1 MIDPERERIEA
12 LIKRLKILSL
22 PSDPVLA
29 ETIHDAIAQ
38 LRVDHPAQGEP
49 AATVGIKSDAAVDR
63 SYRNGFLQACR
74 EWSAHLEGISP
85 TFSPPALNLAR
96 KTMTKRCI
104 AVNECYRRD
113 LHSHDAPMPPPV
125 APAQTEATPAEQGGG
140 GATAAASRPSF
151 AAQAEAVG
159 RVAQIGWVVPID
171 PTSALL
177 MPLSQIKTFPDPAA
191 LSAAAATLAAVPAM
205 VEALQP
211 FADIADAI
219 DTASAPR
226 LREDESAIWG
236 AGLPMPRSHD
246 LTMRKLRAARA
257 ALRRLGGEDRG

>member
-1 MIDPERERIEA
+1 MTDPERIEA

-125 APAQTEATPAEQGGG
+125 APAQTEATPTEQGGG
-140 GATAAASRPSF
+140 GADAAASRP
-151 AAQAEAVG
+151 
-159 RVAQIGWVVPID
+159 
-171 PTSALL
+171 T
-177 MPLSQIKTFPDPAA
+177 IKCSRCNGAGVLIVDDPASNHMVCSKPCERCA
-191 LSAAAATLAAVPAM
+191 GIGRIPVDVMGIVHLS
-205 VEALQP
+205 
-211 FADIADAI
+211 
-219 DTASAPR
+219 
-226 LREDESAIWG
+226 G
-236 AGLPMPRSHD
+236 
-246 LTMRKLRAARA
+246 
-257 ALRRLGGEDRG
+257 